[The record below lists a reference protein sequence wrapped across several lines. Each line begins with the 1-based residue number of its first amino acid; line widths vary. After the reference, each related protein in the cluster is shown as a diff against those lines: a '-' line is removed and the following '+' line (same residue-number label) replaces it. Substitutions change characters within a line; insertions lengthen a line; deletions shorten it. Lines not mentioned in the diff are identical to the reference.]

1 MSANDQQNTRD
12 KAVVDAYYQAAVRGE
27 LTAFGQY
34 VHPDFVTTAPNY
46 LPWGGTHLGAT
57 WFRDNVL
64 AHLLDDLDFSHFTYE
79 SFTGEN
85 GHVVA
90 RIRVGV
96 TGTDDVIKI
105 SEHWEVQDE
114 KALSLWVAYFEPQA
128 LLDKIKSAVGGRTTR
143 LPAARRLPPC
153 P

>member
-1 MSANDQQNTRD
+1 MSAADEQLTQD

-27 LTAFGQY
+27 LITFGQY
-34 VHPDFVTTAPNY
+34 VHADFVTTAPNY
-46 LPWGGTHLGAT
+46 LPWGGMHLGAA

-64 AHLLDDLDFSHFTYE
+64 AHLLDYLDFSHFTYD

-90 RIRVGV
+90 RIQVGV
-96 TGTDDVIKI
+96 TGTGDVIKI
-105 SEHWEVQDE
+105 SEHWEVRDG

-128 LLDKIKSAVGGRTTR
+128 LLDKIKNDLTNGSYSAG
-143 LPAARRLPPC
+143 C
-153 P
+153 WQM

>member
-1 MSANDQQNTRD
+1 MSAADEQLTQD

-27 LTAFGQY
+27 LITFGQY
-34 VHPDFVTTAPNY
+34 VHADFVTTAPNY
-46 LPWGGTHLGAT
+46 LPWGGTHLGAA

-64 AHLLDDLDFSHFTYE
+64 AHLLDYLDFSHFTYD

-90 RIRVGV
+90 RIQVGV
-96 TGTDDVIKI
+96 TGTGDVIKI
-105 SEHWEVQDE
+105 SEHWEVRDG

-128 LLDKIKSAVGGRTTR
+128 LLDKIKNDLTNGSYSAG
-143 LPAARRLPPC
+143 C
-153 P
+153 WQM